1 MGDNA
6 GKFQFVSV
14 GSAGQPKNAS
24 DRKTIRKAAMQ
35 AFRRR
40 ERIER
45 IKAFAAECATEAQ
58 TGAKAAAPL
67 AARPKGPST
76 AAAKTGGFSPPRAMV
91 ILKKSGAHTQ
101 YGTSPEEET
110 TPGGEVLPW
119 STDRNPPIYKQTPPE
134 IPLDLGYL
142 NDFSCGDMPSAGYLF
157 DYCTH
162 TLLKSSPTI
171 FYIMATKLLK
181 IRPKSFL
188 S

>member
-14 GSAGQPKNAS
+14 GSAGQPKNAN

-45 IKAFAAECATEAQ
+45 IKAFAAECAAEAKA
-58 TGAKAAAPL
+58 TAAAPPT
-67 AARPKGPST
+67 APPGGPST
-76 AAAKTGGFSPPRAMV
+76 VPTTTIGFSQPGTMV
-91 ILKKSGAHTQ
+91 FPKKSHFHTQ
-101 YGTSPEEET
+101 YDALPEEN
-110 TPGGEVLPW
+110 PISDGKVLLS
-119 STDRNPPIYKQTPPE
+119 STDRYHLINTQFPPE

-142 NDFSCGDMPSAGYLF
+142 NDSFCGDMPSVGYLF

-162 TLLKSSPTI
+162 TPHQFSPMMSYLVVTELV
-171 FYIMATKLLK
+171 KLC
-181 IRPKSFL
+181 PKSFL